1 MKKGILS
8 LTTLLTVGA
17 VNAQC
22 VDEANVYSFTFD
34 GKNYELIKENKNWPD
49 AAECAV
55 DRGGALVRIDSEEE
69 NAALFAAIED
79 AEVDPAETVAPDGG
93 GGSYIWLG
101 GTDRAEEGVWIW
113 DVNDDDEGDQFWE
126 GAVDGTPVGGL
137 YNNWGDEPDDFGFLQ
152 DGAAMSINGWPL
164 GDASEWND
172 VNDDDNELYFFV
184 EYEPVDG
191 SGIEEGN
198 NSSISIYPNPVA
210 NLLFINTTTD
220 VQIETFSFYDI
231 TGQLIQINTDNW
243 IEGIDVSTLQGGTY
257 FIEIRLDNGVIFTE
271 KFIK

>member
-8 LTTLLTVGA
+8 LATLLTVGT

-79 AEVDPAETVAPDGG
+79 AEVDAGETVAPDGG

-113 DVNDDDEGDQFWE
+113 DINDDDEGDQFWE
-126 GAVDGTPVGGL
+126 GAVDGTPVDGL
-137 YNNWGDEPDDFGFLQ
+137 YNNWGDEPDDFGSLQ

-164 GDASEWND
+164 GVASEWND

-191 SGIEEGN
+191 SGIEEDN

-210 NLLFINTTTD
+210 DLLFINTTTD
-220 VQIETFSFYDI
+220 VQIETFNFYDVA
-231 TGQLIQINTDNW
+231 GQLVQVSTDNW
-243 IEGIDVSTLQGGTY
+243 VEGIDVSNLQGGTY